1 MKRNQWIA
9 AFLAFASL
17 WPVTGSARQTTI
29 CPDEPNQ
36 VMPAVYVDVR
46 RDAATGL
53 YNYNYVVRNN
63 SGSKQAIESFAV
75 ETIESVSNL
84 HAPKGWVASIGSA
97 GRPVVIWN
105 AADVANPD
113 LVPDDASVPPSVVQI
128 KPGSSLAGFG
138 FKSAKPPGQ
147 VRYFATGYVPP
158 LPPEVFAHYAD
169 EEEDEGDCPGLQL
182 QALDRAFVSRS
193 RGPVDVT
200 ANLVLDVQ
208 GPNLGPASA
217 AEAIYR
223 VSVTNEGSGAAKR
236 PRLAISGNT
245 LPDPSENTMMDSTEM
260 IPGAA
265 GWRCRDWPRFRPGP
279 STIVCDRAGDL
290 APNERAEFTLKTPI
304 GSARSEHAMTIQGTV
319 TSSTPDTNPDDNR
332 AGSTV
337 PMP

>member
-217 AEAIYR
+217 AE
-223 VSVTNEGSGAAKR
+223 GSGAAKR